1 MNNPASTPLL
11 FAYSI
16 IYFLVLL
23 IEISKVNANFA
34 GLCYCGVF
42 KIFCCCTSRYIT
54 CLLFPKMGFEFLMHV
69 LSFSHAG
76 GIVVSGNQEES

>member
-23 IEISKVNANFA
+23 IDVSKVNANFA

-42 KIFCCCTSRYIT
+42 KFFFS
-54 CLLFPKMGFEFLMHV
+54 LLHEQIYHM
-69 LSFSHAG
+69 STFSLDE
-76 GIVVSGNQEES
+76 I

>member
-23 IEISKVNANFA
+23 MEISKVNANFA

-42 KIFCCCTSRYIT
+42 KIFFVVRADKSHVY
-54 CLLFPKMGFEFLMHV
+54 FFLR
-69 LSFSHAG
+69 
-76 GIVVSGNQEES
+76 